1 MWKPSFLTVLYTQQN
16 LKGCLAWALL
26 SKSAD
31 WVCCYAKYVIF
42 KDISWT
48 EILLVVGEFHS
59 TLLHGRTVSPRLK
72 SKKIEWVY
80 LISIEGRPSLMKIK
94 ASFYIKKSILTVTM
108 RRRLQERNFKNLKKT
123 SKKYLWNV
131 IVFRLLFILLKLH
144 F

>member
-1 MWKPSFLTVLYTQQN
+1 MWKPSFLTALYRQQN

-26 SKSAD
+26 NKSAD

-94 ASFYIKKSILTVTM
+94 ASFYIKKTILTVTM
-108 RRRLQERNFKNLKKT
+108 SDGYKEKIFKIWKKLPKNICET
-123 SKKYLWNV
+123 LLSS
-131 IVFRLLFILLKLH
+131 VFFLSF
-144 F
+144 